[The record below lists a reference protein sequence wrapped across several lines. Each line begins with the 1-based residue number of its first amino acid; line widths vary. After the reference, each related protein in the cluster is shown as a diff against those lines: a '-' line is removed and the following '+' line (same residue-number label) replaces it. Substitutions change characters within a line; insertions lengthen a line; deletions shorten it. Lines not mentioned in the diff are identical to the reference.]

1 MFQTNFGYISMAIE
15 MSIVSQF
22 QVVENIVRVNLRVNF
37 KLMLGAQFLIG
48 RYNPKINL
56 KTYSRTQI
64 MIRLKIIK
72 NHETIWERYT
82 QD

>member
-1 MFQTNFGYISMAIE
+1 
-15 MSIVSQF
+15 
-22 QVVENIVRVNLRVNF
+22 
-37 KLMLGAQFLIG
+37 MLGAQFLIG

-56 KTYSRTQI
+56 KTYPRIQI
-64 MIRLKIIK
+64 MIRLEIIK